1 MDDNIIAQLK
11 VKIQDEY
18 LVESNIGTNCAI
30 TVGRDEHASISIATA
45 TISKFQCK
53 FFESNHNVYIQDLN
67 SKNGTF
73 VNGKKITGTVLLSN
87 NDIIT
92 IGIATITIIIP
103 DLSTAESSSNFI
115 NKVMPN
121 TNELAGILHNM
132 NTLPETDTSNA
143 KNDES
148 KSSSIIEYSLEN
160 SDTIISKTQFN
171 NESQHQDNEAV
182 TDSLQEKNI
191 VIKEESP
198 DYNKSSML
206 SIIDDVTNTDVE
218 ISATIPNQK
227 SIDTSQLNIHDK
239 TTAIR
244 NSQNDSIQS
253 LLHSYPFSCF
263 NFPDESCSI
272 CKKKLFSDD
281 FYKGTAI
288 FVNNVSYCISCACN
302 NTIPQEK
309 TINGYKII
317 QKLGEGGMGAVY
329 EAIQVSMQRLVAF
342 KTMLDN
348 DNISQSQR
356 QRFLREARVGGKLI
370 HPNIVS
376 FIDCDQDGSCYYLVM
391 EYICGPTLHNIIET
405 IGAIPYKIALNIS
418 KIIAEALKYAD
429 DQYHIVHRDIKPEN
443 ILLNYNGD
451 IKITDFGLAKIWEEA
466 GESGITQT
474 QTGIGTLYYM
484 APEQIF
490 NAKYATYLADIYSLG
505 VTMYEMLT
513 TEHPFEAARPVDLIK
528 VIQEHNVIPIDT
540 LEPTIP
546 KEVNRIV
553 LKAMARNGK
562 DRYQS
567 YDEMIYDIEQVIQE

>member
-1 MDDNIIAQLK
+1 M
-11 VKIQDEY
+11 
-18 LVESNIGTNCAI
+18 
-30 TVGRDEHASISIATA
+30 
-45 TISKFQCK
+45 
-53 FFESNHNVYIQDLN
+53 
-67 SKNGTF
+67 
-73 VNGKKITGTVLLSN
+73 
-87 NDIIT
+87 
-92 IGIATITIIIP
+92 
-103 DLSTAESSSNFI
+103 
-115 NKVMPN
+115 
-121 TNELAGILHNM
+121 
-132 NTLPETDTSNA
+132 
-143 KNDES
+143 
-148 KSSSIIEYSLEN
+148 
-160 SDTIISKTQFN
+160 
-171 NESQHQDNEAV
+171 
-182 TDSLQEKNI
+182 QEKNLI
-191 VIKEESP
+191 IKEESP

-206 SIIDDVTNTDVE
+206 RIMDDVTNTDNE

-244 NSQNDSIQS
+244 NTQNDSIQS
-253 LLHSYPFSCF
+253 LLHNYQFSCF

-272 CKKKLFSDD
+272 CKKKLFLDD
-281 FYKGTAI
+281 FYKGAAI
-288 FVNNVSYCISCACN
+288 LVNNVAYCISCASKN
-302 NTIPQEK
+302 PIPQEK

-317 QKLGEGGMGAVY
+317 KKLGEGGMGTVY

-342 KTMLDN
+342 KTMIDN
-348 DNISQSQR
+348 ENISQSQR

-391 EYICGPTLHNIIET
+391 EYICGPTLHNVIDT
-405 IGAIPYKIALNIS
+405 IGTIPYKTALNIS

-513 TEHPFEAARPVDLIK
+513 AQHPFEAARPVDLIK
-528 VIQEHNVIPIDT
+528 VIQEHNVIPIYT
-540 LEPTIP
+540 LEPSIP

-567 YDEMIYDIEQVIQE
+567 YDEMIYDIDQIIQK